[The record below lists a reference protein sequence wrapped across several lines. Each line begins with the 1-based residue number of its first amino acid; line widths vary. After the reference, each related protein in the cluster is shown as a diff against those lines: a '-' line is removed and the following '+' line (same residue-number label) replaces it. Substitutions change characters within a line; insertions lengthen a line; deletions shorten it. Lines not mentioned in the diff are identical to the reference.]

1 MKRGLAAM
9 AVTVVVWAGF
19 ALSVRGI
26 GASTLTTA
34 DAALIRFTVPL
45 LVLAPWIPRTLRRL
59 RDEQPV
65 VLAGL
70 CVGAGLP
77 YFLVAAAGGRLTSA
91 ALVGLVIPGTVP
103 VFVTLLAY
111 TLWGWRIRLPQL
123 AALGGI
129 VAGVAVAGGEPPG
142 SGTLVLLLAGLIW
155 AVYTLSLRV
164 TLLDPLGTVIVL
176 CLPSSL
182 LTALLITTGTASS
195 TLPTARPADVALY
208 LIVQGLGV
216 GVLAAVC
223 YPIAIR
229 RLGSRTA
236 ATLGALSP
244 VLTALA
250 AVPLLGEPL
259 TGLPA
264 LALVVASVI
273 TFNVLKTEP
282 KSLLTTA
289 PKSEPQTAPNTEGTA
304 PHAADDPAP
313 DDRPAVAADGGLRR

>member
-1 MKRGLAAM
+1 M
-9 AVTVVVWAGF
+9 AVTVVVWVGF

-59 RDEQPV
+59 RDERPV

-91 ALVGLVIPGTVP
+91 ALVGLIIPGTVP

-111 TLWGWRIRLPQL
+111 TLWGWKIGLPQL

-129 VAGVAVAGGEPPG
+129 VVGVAVAGGEPPG

-164 TLLDPLGTVIVL
+164 TVLDPLGTVIVL

-182 LTALLITTGTASS
+182 LTALLITTGTVSS
-195 TLPTARPADVALY
+195 TLPTAHSADVALY

-223 YPIAIR
+223 YPIAIK

-259 TGLPA
+259 AGLPA

-282 KSLLTTA
+282 KPVLKTE
-289 PKSEPQTAPNTEGTA
+289 PKPVLKREPKPVPNTEGTA

-313 DDRPAVAADGGLRR
+313 HDRPAVAADGGLRR